1 MEKKRWDDIPS
12 LEGLEVDWEYQPQ
25 NPQGKRAFARMSER
39 DLLKMFDG
47 QPVQVKIAT
56 AQATFTGSLL
66 DICEGGMAVALKVA
80 LTENLAIKVGFFLG
94 TQKIISRAE
103 VRNVRRHDQEYATGI
118 KFVDLD
124 PASRAFIAG
133 IYASRVLKHAL

>member
-12 LEGLEVDWEYQPQ
+12 LEGLEVDWQYQPE

-47 QPVQVKIAT
+47 QPIQVKIAT
-56 AQATFTGSLL
+56 SEATLTGTLL

-80 LTENLAIKVGFFLG
+80 LAENQAIKIGFFLG
-94 TQKIISRAE
+94 TKKIISHAE
-103 VRNVRRHDQEYATGI
+103 VRNVRRRDQEYATGI

-124 PASRAFIAG
+124 AVSRAFIAG